1 MGILGIILFGTIALA
16 TPLIA
21 AALGGLFYERSGVVN
36 IGLEGMMTAGAF
48 AAATVI
54 GVLNINGMSG
64 ELSIILGILAGCA
77 LGGVFGLLHAWLS
90 ITFKVDQVISGTVIN
105 IATLA
110 ITVYLTKIIFGSANT
125 KTIMSRPIKLI
136 GGNVTLLSIIII
148 LLCVAAFFL
157 LYKTKW
163 GRHVLA
169 VGENPSAADAMG
181 INVMKVRYQ
190 AVVLSGIL
198 GGLGGAAIVL
208 NSTNNFSALTVAG
221 SGFIALAVLIFGRH
235 NPYGVLVAG
244 LIFGFFKTLG
254 ASVSTLDPNLMPQ
267 AIRWLSE
274 VPQAVYQ
281 MLPYII
287 TIVVLVLF
295 SRNKSTTIEALGLP
309 YDKEVR

>member
-1 MGILGIILFGTIALA
+1 MGIIGILIFGTIALA
-16 TPLIA
+16 TPLMA
-21 AALGGLFYERSGVVN
+21 AAFGGLFSERSGVVN

-54 GVLNINGMSG
+54 ALMDINGLSG
-64 ELSIILGILAGCA
+64 EFAIILGVLAACL
-77 LGGVFGLLHAWLS
+77 LGGLFGLLHAWLS
-90 ITFKVDQVISGTVIN
+90 ISYKVDQVISGTVIN

-110 ITVYLTKIIFGSANT
+110 ITVYLTKIIFGQANT
-125 KTIMSRPIKLI
+125 RTIMSRPLKVID
-136 GGNVTLLSIIII
+136 NQVTVLSVIII
-148 LLCVAAFFL
+148 LLAVVFFFV

-163 GRHVLA
+163 GTHVLA

-181 INVMKVRYQ
+181 INVIKVRYQ
-190 AVVLSGIL
+190 AVIFSGVL

-208 NSTNNFSALTVAG
+208 NSTNNFSGLTVAG

-235 NPYGVLVAG
+235 NPFGVLAAG

-254 ASVSTLDPNLMPQ
+254 ASISTLDPNLMPN
-267 AIRWLSE
+267 AIRFLSDIPL
-274 VPQAVYQ
+274 VVYQ

-287 TIVVLVLF
+287 TIIVLIAF
-295 SRNKSTTIEALGLP
+295 SRNKSTTIEALGTP

>member
-1 MGILGIILFGTIALA
+1 MGIFGIILFGTIALA

-21 AALGGLFYERSGVVN
+21 AALGGLFSERSGVVN

-54 GVLNINGMSG
+54 ALMDLNGLSGMLAIFLGVL
-64 ELSIILGILAGCA
+64 AACA
-77 LGGVFGLLHAWLS
+77 LGAVFGLLHAWLS
-90 ITFKVDQVISGTVIN
+90 ISYKVDQVISGTVIN

-110 ITVYLTKIIFGSANT
+110 ITVYLTKIIFGAANT
-125 KTIMSRPIKLI
+125 RTIMSRPIKMFGLNI
-136 GGNVTLLSIIII
+136 TLLSVIIV
-148 LLCVAAFFL
+148 LLCVVAFFV

-163 GRHVLA
+163 GKHVLA

-181 INVMKVRYQ
+181 INVIKVRYQ
-190 AVVLSGIL
+190 AVILSGAL

-235 NPYGVLVAG
+235 NPYGVLIAG
-244 LIFGFFKTLG
+244 IIFGFFKTLG
-254 ASVSTLDPNLMPQ
+254 ASVSTIDPNLMPQ
-267 AIRWLSE
+267 ALRFLSQ

-287 TIVVLVLF
+287 TIVVLIIF
-295 SRNKSTTIEALGLP
+295 SRNKSTTIEALGTP

>member
-1 MGILGIILFGTIALA
+1 MGILGTIIFGTIGVA

-21 AALGGLFYERSGVVN
+21 AALGGLFSERSGVVN
-36 IGLEGMMTAGAF
+36 IGLEGMMTVGAF
-48 AAATVI
+48 GCAALVA
-54 GVLNINGMSG
+54 VLEIYGMG
-64 ELSIILGILAGCA
+64 GHFAILLGILLGCA
-77 LGGVFGLLHAWLS
+77 LGGLFGLMHAWLS

-105 IATLA
+105 IASLA
-110 ITVYLTKIIFGSANT
+110 ITVYLTKIIFGQANT
-125 KTIMSRPIKLI
+125 RQIMSQPFKIGSITLI
-136 GGNVTLLSIIII
+136 SIIIA
-148 LLCVAAFFL
+148 LLCVGAFYL
-157 LYKTKW
+157 LYRTKW

-190 AVVLSGIL
+190 AVVLSGVL

-208 NSTNNFSALTVAG
+208 NTTNNFSGVTVAG

-244 LIFGFFKTLG
+244 IVFGFFKTLG
-254 ASVSTLDPNLMPQ
+254 ASVSTIDPDLLPN
-267 AIRWLSE
+267 AIRFLSD
-274 VPQAVYQ
+274 VPQAAYQ

-287 TIVVLVLF
+287 TIIVLVIF
-295 SRNKSTTIEALGLP
+295 SRNKATTIEALGVP

>member
-1 MGILGIILFGTIALA
+1 MGIFGIILFGTISLA

-21 AALGGLFYERSGVVN
+21 AALGGLFSERSGVVN

-54 GVLNINGMSG
+54 ALMDINQLSG
-64 ELSIILGILAGCA
+64 TGAIILGIIAACA
-77 LGGVFGLLHAWLS
+77 LGALFGLLHAWLS
-90 ITFKVDQVISGTVIN
+90 ISYKVDQVISGTVIN

-110 ITVYLTKIIFGSANT
+110 ITVYLTKIIFGAANT
-125 KTIMSRPIKLI
+125 KTIMSRPIKMFGLNI
-136 GGNVTLLSIIII
+136 TLLSVIII
-148 LLCVAAFFL
+148 LLCFVAFFV
-157 LYKTKW
+157 LYKTRW
-163 GRHVLA
+163 GKHVLA

-181 INVMKVRYQ
+181 INVIKVRYQ
-190 AVVLSGIL
+190 AVVLSGAL

-235 NPYGVLVAG
+235 NPYGVLIAG
-244 LIFGFFKTLG
+244 IIFGFFKTLG
-254 ASVSTLDPNLMPQ
+254 ASISTIDPNLMPQ
-267 AIRWLSE
+267 ALRFLSQ

-287 TIVVLVLF
+287 TIIVLVIF
-295 SRNKSTTIEALGLP
+295 SRNKSTTIEALGTP

>member
-1 MGILGIILFGTIALA
+1 MGIFGIILFGTIALA

-21 AALGGLFYERSGVVN
+21 AALGGLFSERSGVVN

-54 GVLNINGMSG
+54 ALMDMNGLSG
-64 ELSIILGILAGCA
+64 EFAIILGIIAGCA
-77 LGGVFGLLHAWLS
+77 LGGLFGLLHAWLS
-90 ITFKVDQVISGTVIN
+90 ISYKVDQVISGTVIN

-110 ITVYLTKIIFGSANT
+110 VTVYLTKVIFGPANT
-125 KTIMSRPIKLI
+125 PTIMSRPLKVFGVNI
-136 GGNVTLLSIIII
+136 TLLSVIII
-148 LLCVAAFFL
+148 LLCVAAFVL

-163 GRHVLA
+163 GKHVLA

-181 INVMKVRYQ
+181 INVIKVRYQ

-208 NSTNNFSALTVAG
+208 NSTNNFSGLTVAG

-235 NPYGVLVAG
+235 NPFGVLVAG
-244 LIFGFFKTLG
+244 IIFGFFKTLG
-254 ASVSTLDPNLMPQ
+254 ASVSTIDPNLMPE
-267 AIRWLSE
+267 AIRFISKI
-274 VPQAVYQ
+274 PQAVYQ
-281 MLPYII
+281 MLPYVI
-287 TIVVLVLF
+287 TIIVLVIF
-295 SRNKSTTIEALGLP
+295 SRNKSTTIEALGTP

>member
-1 MGILGIILFGTIALA
+1 MGIFGIILFGTIALA

-21 AALGGLFYERSGVVN
+21 AALGGLFSERSGVVN

-54 GVLNINGMSG
+54 ALMDINQLSG
-64 ELSIILGILAGCA
+64 TGAIILGIIAACA
-77 LGGVFGLLHAWLS
+77 LGALFGLLHAWLS
-90 ITFKVDQVISGTVIN
+90 ISYKVDQVISGTVIN

-110 ITVYLTKIIFGSANT
+110 ITVYLTKIIFGAANT
-125 KTIMSRPIKLI
+125 KTIMSRPIKMFGLNI
-136 GGNVTLLSIIII
+136 TLLSVIII
-148 LLCVAAFFL
+148 LLCFVAFFV
-157 LYKTKW
+157 LYKTRW
-163 GRHVLA
+163 GKHVLA

-181 INVMKVRYQ
+181 INVIKVRYQ
-190 AVVLSGIL
+190 AVVLSGAL

-235 NPYGVLVAG
+235 NPYGVLIAG
-244 LIFGFFKTLG
+244 IIFGFFKTLG
-254 ASVSTLDPNLMPQ
+254 ASISTIDPNLMPQ
-267 AIRWLSE
+267 ALRFLSQ

-287 TIVVLVLF
+287 TIIVLVIF
-295 SRNKSTTIEALGLP
+295 SRNKSTTIEALGTP

>member
-21 AALGGLFYERSGVVN
+21 AALGGLFSERSGVVN

-48 AAATVI
+48 GAATVI
-54 GVLNINGMSG
+54 GVMNINGMSG

-90 ITFKVDQVISGTVIN
+90 ITYKVDQVISGTVIN

-136 GGNVTLLSIIII
+136 DGNVTLLSIVII
-148 LLCVAAFFL
+148 LLCVVSFFL
-157 LYKTKW
+157 LYKSKW

-181 INVMKVRYQ
+181 INVTKVRYQ
-190 AVVLSGIL
+190 AVVLSGVL

-281 MLPYII
+281 MLPYVI
-287 TIVVLVLF
+287 TIIVLILF